1 MTDKEFKKLKRSD
14 LISIIY
20 EYQKRQEEL
29 LAEIDSMRTELEE
42 KRIKISNAGSVAEA
56 VVGLNRL
63 FETAQQTA
71 DDYLVLQAMR
81 DYGLDSIS
89 AKRMAAAVSEYYQ
102 INGVRKAEFYSKA
115 WFGNTPRGFSPYEWG
130 DEALRWIERS
140 NENVALMNIKI

>member
-71 DDYLVLQAMR
+71 DDYLAQIKASVEEAEKKAAE
-81 DYGLDSIS
+81 IV
-89 AKRMAAAVSEYYQ
+89 AEAEKKAAVILEGANRVS
-102 INGVRKAEFYSKA
+102 
-115 WFGNTPRGFSPYEWG
+115 
-130 DEALRWIERS
+130 DE
-140 NENVALMNIKI
+140 NKQ

>member
-71 DDYLVLQAMR
+71 DDYLAQIRASVEEAEKKAAE
-81 DYGLDSIS
+81 IV
-89 AKRMAAAVSEYYQ
+89 AEAEKKAAVILEGANRVS
-102 INGVRKAEFYSKA
+102 
-115 WFGNTPRGFSPYEWG
+115 
-130 DEALRWIERS
+130 DE
-140 NENVALMNIKI
+140 NKQ

>member
-71 DDYLVLQAMR
+71 DDYLAQIKASVEEAEKKAAE
-81 DYGLDSIS
+81 IV
-89 AKRMAAAVSEYYQ
+89 AEAEKKAAVILEGANRVS
-102 INGVRKAEFYSKA
+102 
-115 WFGNTPRGFSPYEWG
+115 
-130 DEALRWIERS
+130 DE
-140 NENVALMNIKI
+140 KQ